1 MTSMSTAV
9 CYTYDVGKHRGS
21 CEYSLHTK
29 FSTVVLHLVLPN
41 TAVVEVP
48 GTAVGTKFSSSS
60 TAVVLLGVP
69 YRYLLVGT

>member
-9 CYTYDVGKHRGS
+9 CYDVGKHRGS

-48 GTAVGTKFSSSS
+48 GTAVGTSSSS

-69 YRYLLVGT
+69 YRYLLVST